1 MNKNKIVSSEISL
14 DEKIPSINQFK
25 RLEKL
30 QGVDSGV
37 FTLSIFSLIEAYLRS
52 KLKDKINTE
61 TSFYE
66 LINLYKINFTKNNPA
81 EYNLFINLLRVKKNT
96 NDVRHQ
102 FKNLDKEE
110 ANVAVHLLNKFANI
124 FDIPNKQEISKLMFE
139 VKIWDDRKTPIE
151 TARELE
157 KANLELQKLSKAN
170 KDLSEKII
178 LFEEKQNELSL
189 VSSKLK
195 TLELEFENQI
205 EKNKN
210 NKEKIDSLRY
220 EKFETET
227 KYKNQ
232 QKEIGEQLKKLED
245 AQKYIFN
252 LNRMTNYT
260 RTRYDYEQSLVRLT
274 KEQESIV
281 NTVKFTNDFLIKG
294 SAGTGKSLVLLKT
307 LEKLIKQN
315 QNSLFDEKYSIKLL
329 TFTKSLEK
337 YNKYI
342 ASLLNIKNPLE
353 EELILTSES
362 YVLKI
367 IKNAFPEYSFS
378 FDSIKESA
386 KKFKDEDF
394 VKENPLKKDL
404 WSEIEKFI
412 LPNCVTKTE
421 YCDKKIA
428 RTGMKKAQGSENRK
442 KIWSAVEKIFAKW
455 ESEKL
460 FDIKFA
466 SYKLVQKIKSGEYK
480 IPDELKTDYL
490 FIDEAQDLSAATLQI
505 LKAATRKNIIL
516 AGDNDQSIFQPGF
529 TWKRA
534 GLDISGYTRILN
546 TNFRSTNQIN
556 SVVEKYRA
564 TIKGADRENRPETF
578 RLGPPV
584 ELHELSSQ
592 KNAFLEILQT
602 VKICK
607 NYLNYENENICIIMQ
622 QKRQLEEMQKLLKT
636 QLDLDSDF
644 INSSDFDFS
653 KQGIIRLSTTQ
664 SCKGLDFP
672 VVLFYLDH
680 RAHFLDDFD
689 EQTVDKMNR
698 NIIYTALTRSIE
710 LLHVF
715 MLNDCTAKPLVDLK
729 TILKA

>member
-52 KLKDKINTE
+52 KLKDKINSE

-66 LINLYKINFTKNNPA
+66 LINLYKINFTKNNPE

-210 NKEKIDSLRY
+210 NKEKIDSLRH

-480 IPDELKTDYL
+480 IPDELKTNYL

-556 SVVEKYRA
+556 SVAEKYRA
-564 TIKGADRENRPETF
+564 TIKCADRENRPETF

>member
-157 KANLELQKLSKAN
+157 NANLELQKLSKAN

-378 FDSIKESA
+378 FDNIKESA

-556 SVVEKYRA
+556 SVAEKYRA

>member
-52 KLKDKINTE
+52 KLKDKINSE

-210 NKEKIDSLRY
+210 NKEKIDSLRH

-378 FDSIKESA
+378 FDNIKESA

-442 KIWSAVEKIFAKW
+442 KIWSALEKIFAKW

-480 IPDELKTDYL
+480 IPNELKTDYL

-556 SVVEKYRA
+556 FVAEKYRA

>member
-52 KLKDKINTE
+52 KLKDKINSE

-157 KANLELQKLSKAN
+157 KANLELQKLFKAN

-232 QKEIGEQLKKLED
+232 QKEIGKQLKKLED

-378 FDSIKESA
+378 FDNIKESA

-556 SVVEKYRA
+556 SVAEKYRA

-689 EQTVDKMNR
+689 EQTVDKINR